1 VHAHP
6 HHHDH
11 APPALGALNRAFGI
25 AISANLAF
33 TMIEFVV
40 SYFANSV
47 SLFAD
52 ATHNLSDILAL
63 LLAWGASY
71 LAMKPGNPQFSYGYG
86 KSSIFAAMV
95 NALILVVMAVFIGV
109 EAFERIFNASE
120 SHAEVVVI
128 AALCGVFVNGATAWL
143 FLRESHRDLNVR
155 AAFLHLAVDALLSFG
170 VVAAGLIMI
179 YTGMSWPDPVMGMII
194 AVVIVGMT
202 WRLLVDAFQLM
213 MDAVPREIDLREVQ
227 RVLSQ
232 VSGVEA
238 VHDLHVWA
246 LSTRENCLTAHLV
259 MPNETLLDEPDGYRR
274 VGEALKSQFSI
285 SHVTLQIERTTD
297 CATQDCEQLD
307 HV

>member
-128 AALCGVFVNGATAWL
+128 E
-143 FLRESHRDLNVR
+143 RY
-155 AAFLHLAVDALLSFG
+155 AVCS
-170 VVAAGLIMI
+170 
-179 YTGMSWPDPVMGMII
+179 SMG
-194 AVVIVGMT
+194 
-202 WRLLVDAFQLM
+202 Q
-213 MDAVPREIDLREVQ
+213 P
-227 RVLSQ
+227 
-232 VSGVEA
+232 
-238 VHDLHVWA
+238 
-246 LSTRENCLTAHLV
+246 
-259 MPNETLLDEPDGYRR
+259 PGY
-274 VGEALKSQFSI
+274 S
-285 SHVTLQIERTTD
+285 
-297 CATQDCEQLD
+297 
-307 HV
+307 